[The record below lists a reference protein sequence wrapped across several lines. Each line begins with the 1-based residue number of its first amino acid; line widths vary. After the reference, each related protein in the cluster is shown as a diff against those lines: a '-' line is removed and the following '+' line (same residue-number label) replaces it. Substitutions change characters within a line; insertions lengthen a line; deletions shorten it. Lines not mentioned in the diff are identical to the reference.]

1 MNNAILEQKKV
12 LVQEIKTKVQNAQS
26 IVLMDYRGLTVE
38 EVTEL
43 RKKCTEAG
51 VEFKVYKNSMMGFAF
66 KEAGYEGFEQY
77 LAGPNAIAMSATDSV
92 LAAKIVNDFAK
103 THDKLELKAGIVD
116 GEIMGESNIKA
127 IASLPSREALIT
139 QIAVGLNGT
148 IVKFARAIQAIVDK
162 NAEVALSL
170 IHI

>member
-43 RKKCTEAG
+43 RKQCTEAG

-66 KEAGYEGFEQY
+66 KEAGYADFEQY
-77 LAGPNAIAMSATDSV
+77 LAGPNAIAMSANDSV

-162 NAEVALSL
+162 NAEVAAE
-170 IHI
+170 

>member
-162 NAEVALSL
+162 NAEVAAE
-170 IHI
+170 

>member
-1 MNNAILEQKKV
+1 M
-12 LVQEIKTKVQNAQS
+12 VQEIKTKVQNAQS

-162 NAEVALSL
+162 NAEVAAE
-170 IHI
+170 